1 MSFMLQYGGEHELPS
16 VLPVFHWIPVENMTQ
31 LERCR
36 NSRQGHTI
44 IVDELGERRPLLT

>member
-1 MSFMLQYGGEHELPS
+1 MLQYEGEHELPS

-31 LERCR
+31 LEQCR

-44 IVDELGERRPLLT
+44 IVDELGERQPLE